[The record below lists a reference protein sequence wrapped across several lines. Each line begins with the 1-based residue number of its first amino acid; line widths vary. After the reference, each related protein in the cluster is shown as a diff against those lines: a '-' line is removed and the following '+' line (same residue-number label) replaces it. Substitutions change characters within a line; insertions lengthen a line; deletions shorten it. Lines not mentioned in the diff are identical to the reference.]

1 MVKKKVWI
9 GVLVI
14 GVLLVVVFAGSR
26 FLFAQEDE
34 APLETMEDPYGIEYF
49 IVPSME
55 QVFVN
60 GIVKPEQSQEFR
72 QEDQLGEM
80 GELQVSNGDS
90 VEEGTLLY
98 TYENKEVSAQLSDLA
113 NQVSRM
119 ETQRANAVY
128 RRDLAVQR
136 WNETPEEERVQT
148 LEEVK
153 IENSTSDMDAEVTE
167 MYNNIESLKSEQYA
181 DVVAPF
187 SGKVYIPEEKNAD
200 SPVLKLIS
208 DHFYVSGTVNEKDI
222 ERLSVDQT
230 ADIKVVSTE
239 TIVTGKVSFIDVNP
253 AEDTGDELS
262 YDLASSS
269 MSSYPVKLTL
279 DTLDGIRN
287 GNHVQATINIGES
300 TVSIPAAA
308 IHEEGDERYV
318 LVNDFGTVVRRVIQ
332 AGEEQDGEI
341 VVTSGLEAEDM
352 IIVSSEVPVEEGEM
366 LEEGDLFIEEE
377 FEVESFEE

>member
-167 MYNNIESLKSEQYA
+167 MYNNIESLKSEQYT

-308 IHEEGDERYV
+308 IQEEGDERYV